1 MTQTTPPGRN
11 PAVWVAVSI
20 LLIIGI
26 AGTLWVPIYART
38 TPKLGDF
45 PFFYWY
51 QLIWVPVVAIL
62 SLLCLPAAANG
73 RRAGRSSGARTAG
86 GRRSDSRQ
94 RGRVHDRHRLVRDRH
109 RGRVRRGPVAPG
121 ART

>member
-1 MTQTTPPGRN
+1 MAQTTPPGRN
-11 PAVWVAVSI
+11 SAVWVAVSV

-62 SLLCLPAAANG
+62 SFLSYLLLRT
-73 RRAGRSSGARTAG
+73 RRTPGADAGSGARSG
-86 GRRSDSRQ
+86 G
-94 RGRVHDRHRLVRDRH
+94 
-109 RGRVRRGPVAPG
+109 G
-121 ART
+121 AAK